1 MPVDRPR
8 RLDARVDRA
17 RLASVD
23 RARLASLLAA
33 IALAGC
39 YKPSIKD
46 GGLVCSPA
54 NACPDGYTCAA
65 DHHCWTVP
73 PVVMPT
79 DSGMDMAKD
88 VTPPKGDAG
97 GEGGTCVPPA
107 PMCAAGPA
115 AGDACSPACQ
125 RGCAC
130 GRCNVIDGKAT
141 CVSAGTVKLGDV
153 CNAGA
158 DDCAPGL
165 ICLLETCGNGLARC
179 YQHCISNDQCAGT
192 ACTITI
198 DDSKGNATS
207 YTTCDVP
214 PRACN
219 PVAIG
224 TSGCPNPALNCY
236 LTSANE
242 TLCDCPGNVAKQGM
256 NNDPCTIY
264 SDCAAGFICISGVDG
279 QTTPHC
285 HFVCEVANKSC
296 PISEPNC
303 VPAGTGSKYGYCAM

>member
-8 RLDARVDRA
+8 RLDARPAPMAVGWA
-17 RLASVD
+17 ALWAALSFAS
-23 RARLASLLAA
+23 
-33 IALAGC
+33 C

-65 DHHCWTVP
+65 DHRCWTVP
-73 PVVMPT
+73 PV
-79 DSGMDMAKD
+79 DSGMDLGKD
-88 VTPPKGDAG
+88 TAPPKDT
-97 GEGGTCVPPA
+97 GEGGVCVSPTPL
-107 PMCAAGPA
+107 CAAGPS
-115 AGDACSPACQ
+115 AGEACSPACQ
-125 RGCAC
+125 RGCTC
-130 GRCNVIDGKAT
+130 GRCNVVDGKPT
-141 CVSAGTVKLGDV
+141 CVAAGTVKLGDP
-153 CNAGA
+153 CNPSA
-158 DDCAPGL
+158 DDCEPGL

-179 YQHCISNDQCAGT
+179 YRHCTSNDQCDGT

-198 DDSKGNATS
+198 DDSKGNPTP

-219 PVAIG
+219 PVDG
-224 TSGCPNPALNCY
+224 SGCPNQALNCY

-285 HFVCEVANKSC
+285 HFVCDVAKPSC
-296 PISEPNC
+296 PSSEPRC